1 MSMCDSCVNFE
12 YDENDEEYYCSASMD
27 EDDYVRFIT
36 SPEKICPF
44 YRLEDEY
51 AVVGIKCNAEHQQSR
66 QESAQMIY

>member
-1 MSMCDSCVNFE
+1 MAGTAAAKDMSMCDSCVNFE

-51 AVVGIKCNAEHQQSR
+51 AVVRHQ
-66 QESAQMIY
+66 M